1 LKYTVFI
8 SHSSS
13 DKAVA
18 DNVCDF
24 LEGRGVKCWIAP
36 RDVMPG
42 KNYGAAIVD
51 AIDECNVFVL
61 ILSNESNRSGQV
73 VREVE
78 RAASRNAVVIPFR
91 IADVKP
97 SRDLEFYVS
106 ATHWLDATN
115 QPEKHFDALLQA
127 IMNWQNKTER
137 EPSAVPPT
145 FPVEPPVRRSK
156 LPLLVGGAIVAVV
169 VFTFAIF
176 LANRA
181 RSPQPTQASTATAAI
196 NAAGSPTGSP
206 TETISTNA
214 VPVIRRAVASSEL
227 KPEMYM
233 GQLRRYGPY
242 MAFDNDE
249 TTAWIPSGSGP
260 GEWIEVHFK
269 EPTAIS
275 SISIYGGYGADAAR
289 YQTNNRVRELRMTFP
304 NGFSRVF
311 ELADKMQF
319 QRFELPKHPVLHTIK
334 FEIVTIYSGSK
345 YNSTPISEIAFNRP
359 Q

>member
-1 LKYTVFI
+1 M
-8 SHSSS
+8 
-13 DKAVA
+13 
-18 DNVCDF
+18 CGF
-24 LEGRGVKCWIAP
+24 LEGHGIRCWIAP
-36 RDVMPG
+36 RDVIPG

-106 ATHWLDATN
+106 AAHWLDATN
-115 QPEKHFDALLQA
+115 KPERHFDALLHA

-137 EPSAVPPT
+137 EPSAVPPAS
-145 FPVEPPVRRSK
+145 PAQPPVHRSK
-156 LPLLVGGAIVAVV
+156 LPLLVGGTVVAVV
-169 VFTFAIF
+169 IFILAIL

-181 RSPQPTQASTATAAI
+181 RSPQPTQAPTAIAAT
-196 NAAGSPTGSP
+196 NAAGSPTES
-206 TETISTNA
+206 ISTST
-214 VPVIRRAVASSEL
+214 VPVIRRAIASSEL

-242 MAFDNDE
+242 MAFDNDK
-249 TTAWIPSGSGP
+249 TTAWIPNGSGP

-269 EPTAIS
+269 EPTGIS

-311 ELADKMQF
+311 ELADKMEF
-319 QRFELPKHPVLHTIK
+319 QRFELPRHPVLHTIK
-334 FEIVTIYSGSK
+334 FEIVTVYRGSK
-345 YNSTPISEIAFNRP
+345 YDSTPISEIAFNWP
-359 Q
+359 E